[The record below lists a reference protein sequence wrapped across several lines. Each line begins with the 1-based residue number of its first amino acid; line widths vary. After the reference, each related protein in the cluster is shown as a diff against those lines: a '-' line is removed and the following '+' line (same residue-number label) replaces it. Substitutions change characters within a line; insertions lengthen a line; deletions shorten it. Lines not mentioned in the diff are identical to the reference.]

1 MIVVT
6 HLLLVSLSPRC
17 PRPAGG
23 GNAWPPF
30 DGYIGIAVRWQA
42 RRPHTGGWH
51 LVGSDASVAL
61 PRGAAHS
68 RCHSQKRSVSN
79 RGSPPACLGGEGIGP
94 SSGNGHRRVAS
105 WTTDSQVLRTWV
117 SLDAHSPKTINL
129 GPRSSSMV
137 YSSICHSKSMIVHRS
152 SVTRLRSGL
161 QIRNV

>member
-1 MIVVT
+1 MTVVT

-23 GNAWPPF
+23 GTAWPPF

-42 RRPHTGGWH
+42 RRPHTGGWP

-61 PRGAAHS
+61 PRGAADS

-79 RGSPPACLGGEGIGP
+79 RGSPPACLGGERIGTP
-94 SSGNGHRRVAS
+94 AGNGKSRVAS

-117 SLDAHSPKTINL
+117 SLGTKSPSL
-129 GPRSSSMV
+129 DSLHGSGPGSSKLRFPVSP
-137 YSSICHSKSMIVHRS
+137 ILRFPLLHCA
-152 SVTRLRSGL
+152 SVSCPVARG
-161 QIRNV
+161 Q